1 MMIGLAWSTLRARKG
16 GFIGAFTAL
25 LCAAALV
32 TACGVLLETGL
43 RGDIPTERYADSP
56 VVVTADQNLHWTKH
70 KKGKEKVKSKPLT
83 ERAWLAADTA
93 DRLAGVPGIAAVVPE
108 VTFPATVFAA
118 DGSPLEGPDGG
129 PSWGHGWE
137 SARLTP
143 FTLRAGT
150 APAADGDVV
159 LDAELAERAGAVVGS
174 RFTVQSTGAPAT
186 YRVSGIAAPDG
197 RDGLPHQSALFFSS
211 AEATRL
217 AAHPGQ
223 VAVLGI
229 LTAPGAD
236 VGQLKK
242 DLKAAL
248 AGTTAQV
255 RGGDARGPVE
265 FIDAS
270 KARVTLISLGG
281 ALGGTSLLVAVLV
294 VSGTFVLSLQ
304 QRRRE
309 IALLRAV
316 GATPKQIRRLVGL
329 EAVFVGV
336 VAGALGAFA
345 GLGLSRWLHDRFV
358 AAGAMP
364 RTLETA
370 VSPFPMIAAVLT
382 TVLAAWAAARI
393 SARRPARIRPTEAL
407 ADAAIESER
416 LGAVRVTLGLL
427 LAAGYVVLLLVLRN
441 LHTDAAATPVTFL
454 SVVMAAVSV
463 SLLGPLLARGATAV
477 LSAPL
482 RLLSPVGGRLAA
494 SNNRARLQRVAAV
507 VTPLTL
513 AMSMTCTILFV
524 QTTTSH
530 AAEEQVAAGT
540 ANADYVLASRGPGVP
555 HAAVEA
561 VRTVPGVTG
570 ATELVRTV
578 VRAGQD
584 KFPAQGVTP
593 EGVDRVLDLETT
605 EGSLAD
611 MRDDTVAVS
620 AQAARTK
627 GVGVGDT
634 LEVTL
639 GDGVEI
645 RPRVVAVY
653 ERGLGFGDLTLPYS
667 VVAAH
672 VDNPLAAQVL
682 ISTESPGTPSA
693 RGALDAAAA
702 AFPGV
707 RVLDRDQVKAAR
719 RTQQGT
725 QTQVNYVAMGLIIA
739 FTAIA
744 IVNTLMMATSARA
757 REFALMRLVGMTRRQ
772 ILRMLRW
779 ETLTMVL
786 FATVLGTAIGWAT
799 LSAYATGMTGT
810 GTPYAPPL
818 TYLAI
823 VAAAAVLAFAATS
836 LPARLALRTR
846 PVDAIGTKE

>member
-1 MMIGLAWSTLRARKG
+1 MMLRLAWSTLRARKG

-25 LCAAALV
+25 LCAAALI

-43 RGDIPTERYADSP
+43 RGGIPTERYADTP

-93 DRLAGVPGIAAVVPE
+93 DKLRGIPGVTAVVPE
-108 VTFPATVFAA
+108 VTFPATVFTA
-118 DGSPLEGPDGG
+118 DGRPLEGPDGG

-137 SARLTP
+137 SAPLTP
-143 FTLRAGT
+143 FTLRAGS
-150 APAADGDVV
+150 APQTDGDVV
-159 LDAELAERAGAVVGS
+159 LDAELAERVGAAVGS
-174 RFTVQSTGAPAT
+174 PITVQSTGAPTT
-186 YRVSGIAAPDG
+186 YRVSGIAVPDG
-197 RDGLPHQSALFFSS
+197 RDGLARQSTLFFS
-211 AEATRL
+211 APEAARL

-223 VAVLGI
+223 VSALGI
-229 LTAPGAD
+229 LTAPGTD
-236 VGQLKK
+236 TGQVKK

-248 AGTTAQV
+248 AGTTAKV
-255 RGGDARGPVE
+255 RTGDARGPVE

-270 KARVTLISLGG
+270 KARVTLVSLGG
-281 ALGGTSLLVAVLV
+281 ALGGTSLLVAILV
-294 VSGTFVLSLQ
+294 VSGTFALSLQ
-304 QRRRE
+304 ERRRE
-309 IALLRAV
+309 VALLRAV
-316 GATPKQIRRLVGL
+316 GATPAQVRRMVGL
-329 EAVFVGV
+329 EAVLVGV
-336 VAGALGAFA
+336 LAGALGAFA
-345 GLGLSRWLHDRFV
+345 GLGLSRWLRGRFV
-358 AAGAMP
+358 EAGAMP

-370 VSPFPMIAAVLT
+370 VSPFPMIAALLA

-393 SARRPARIRPTEAL
+393 SARRPARVRPTEAL

-416 LGAVRVTLGLL
+416 LGVVRTAIGLL
-427 LAAGYVVLLLVLRN
+427 LAVGYVVLLVVLRS

-454 SVVMAAVSV
+454 SVVMAAISV
-463 SLLGPLLARGATAV
+463 SLLGPLLARAATAA
-477 LSAPL
+477 LALPL

-513 AMSMTCTILFV
+513 AIAMTSTILFV

-530 AAEEQVAAGT
+530 AAEAQVSAGT
-540 ANADYVLASRGPGVP
+540 ANAGHVLASSGPGVP
-555 HAAVEA
+555 RAAVEA
-561 VRTVPGVTG
+561 VRAVPGVTDT
-570 ATELVRTV
+570 TEVVRTV

-593 EGVDRVLDLETT
+593 EGVDRVLDLRTT
-605 EGSLAD
+605 SGTLAD
-611 MRDDTVAVS
+611 LRDDTVAVS
-620 AQAARTK
+620 TQAARTK
-627 GVGVGDT
+627 DVGVGDT

-639 GDGVEI
+639 GDGVKTRLRI
-645 RPRVVAVY
+645 VAVY
-653 ERGLGFGDLTLPYS
+653 ERGLGFGDLTLPHS

-682 ISTESPGTPSA
+682 VRTDRPDMRE
-693 RGALDAAAA
+693 ALDAATKAY
-702 AFPGV
+702 PGV
-707 RVLDRDQVKAAR
+707 RVLDRDQVEAAR
-719 RTQQGT
+719 KEQQGT

-744 IVNTLMMATSARA
+744 LVNTLVMATSARG
-757 REFALMRLVGMTRRQ
+757 REFALMRLVGMTRSQ

-779 ETLTMVL
+779 ETLMMLLV
-786 FATVLGTAIGWAT
+786 ATVLGTAIAWAT

-818 TYLAI
+818 TYGTIIA
-823 VAAAAVLAFAATS
+823 VTAVLALAATA

-846 PVDAIGTKE
+846 PADAIGTKE